1 MKNIMIN
8 CQYSLYRIFTK
19 RSMLIWNRIIIKKEN
34 KIIAYM
40 YPNEIINP
48 KHHVPKSI
56 NNNQTKNYGVC
67 M

>member
-1 MKNIMIN
+1 MGT
-8 CQYSLYRIFTK
+8 S
-19 RSMLIWNRIIIKKEN
+19 
-34 KIIAYM
+34 YM